1 MRISDWSSDVCS
13 SDLNCGEQREWIG
26 FSNRQ
31 CVATDNSV
39 EHTSP
44 AERFDQMVRKSLR
57 LIGANR
63 EPEALD
69 PQLFEREFQSR
80 IGCRKRTNIVGIVFQ
95 EYGNGSCDQFL
106 RRISVNRQSR
116 SAEHTSELQSLLRI
130 SY

>member
-13 SDLNCGEQREWIG
+13 SDL
-26 FSNRQ
+26 
-31 CVATDNSV
+31 
-39 EHTSP
+39 
-44 AERFDQMVRKSLR
+44 KSLR

-106 RRISVNRQSR
+106 RRISVKRQSCIQQR
-116 SAEHTSELQSLLRI
+116 ARAVELGRASCRERVCQ
-130 SY
+130 YV

>member
-1 MRISDWSSDVCS
+1 MKCD
-13 SDLNCGEQREWIG
+13 
-26 FSNRQ
+26 
-31 CVATDNSV
+31 ATDNSV

-106 RRISVNRQSR
+106 RRISVKSQSCIRQREIGRASCR
-116 SAEHTSELQSLLRI
+116 DRVYQ
-130 SY
+130 YV

>member
-13 SDLNCGEQREWIG
+13 SDLVEMIDVQIRAKLAGAHVGKSEADSNRRHRRGSRCRYIDRRISNIDGLGPFGLRNCGEQREWIG

-44 AERFDQMVRKSLR
+44 AEPFDQMVRTSLR

-63 EPEALD
+63 ED
-69 PQLFEREFQSR
+69 
-80 IGCRKRTNIVGIVFQ
+80 RKR
-95 EYGNGSCDQFL
+95 NGL
-106 RRISVNRQSR
+106 N
-116 SAEHTSELQSLLRI
+116 
-130 SY
+130 